1 MKATRY
7 LTIVL
12 LPVPLVAHLAQP
24 PHQGVGFQCIL
35 SLAYTVCAVLLQSP
49 SLSSYSPRPESPMSS
64 TSPSDR
70 PLSKKKVTSKEIII
84 SKNLASGN
92 ALQINGDAVDQMWNV
107 HVENVFII
115 YPIRSA
121 TDVASSRLE
130 SAHSPS
136 CKSQKSNV
144 DKTYKRLDRTKEGL
158 PASNLK
164 MGTIPTKNIVLYPK
178 LSNNREV
185 VRAIFRPSIPENFI
199 ARRIVRRL
207 KMEID
212 GHSATAKSLIL
223 GETTVSSTTTY
234 VDLACSA
241 ENSSKRVTHRF
252 YIARRCPFDVLFG
265 SQCIRSVAD

>member
-1 MKATRY
+1 
-7 LTIVL
+7 
-12 LPVPLVAHLAQP
+12 
-24 PHQGVGFQCIL
+24 
-35 SLAYTVCAVLLQSP
+35 
-49 SLSSYSPRPESPMSS
+49 MSS

-107 HVENVFII
+107 HV
-115 YPIRSA
+115 
-121 TDVASSRLE
+121 
-130 SAHSPS
+130 
-136 CKSQKSNV
+136 
-144 DKTYKRLDRTKEGL
+144 
-158 PASNLK
+158 NLK